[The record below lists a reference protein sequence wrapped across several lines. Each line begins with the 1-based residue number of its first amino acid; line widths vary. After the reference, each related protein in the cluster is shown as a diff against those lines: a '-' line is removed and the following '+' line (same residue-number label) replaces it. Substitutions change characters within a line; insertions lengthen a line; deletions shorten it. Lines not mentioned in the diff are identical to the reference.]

1 MGITPV
7 LPNRIGWEIVN
18 YAEGLVEA
26 SKETHF
32 DGDYTK
38 LSQENEP

>member
-1 MGITPV
+1 MGITSV
-7 LPNRIGWEIVN
+7 LTNRTGWEIVN
-18 YAEGLVEA
+18 YAEGLVES
-26 SKETHF
+26 SKETYF

>member
-7 LPNRIGWEIVN
+7 LPNRTGLKIVN

-38 LSQENEP
+38 LRQENEP